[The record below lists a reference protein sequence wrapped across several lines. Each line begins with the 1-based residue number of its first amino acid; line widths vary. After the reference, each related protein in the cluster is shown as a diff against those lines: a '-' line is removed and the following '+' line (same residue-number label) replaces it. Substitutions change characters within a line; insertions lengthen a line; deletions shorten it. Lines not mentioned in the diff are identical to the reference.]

1 MEFGHSICREGSMNK
16 TTDVTL
22 ELAEESRRMAVTD
35 KVKRYSRIDWLSKQ
49 SLCYED
55 RENVK
60 LYSFVVQNGLAY
72 SFNLDEDLF
81 DKTT

>member
-1 MEFGHSICREGSMNK
+1 MNQ
-16 TTDVTL
+16 TLDVSL
-22 ELAEESRRMAVTD
+22 ELAEESRRMTVTD

-55 RENVK
+55 RDNVK
-60 LYSFVVQNGLAY
+60 LYSFMVENGLAY
-72 SFNLDEDLF
+72 TFNLDEDLF

>member
-1 MEFGHSICREGSMNK
+1 MELGHFLCGEGIMNK
-16 TTDVTL
+16 TTDVSL
-22 ELAEESRRMAVTD
+22 DLAEESRRMTVTD

-55 RENVK
+55 REIVK
-60 LYSFVVQNGLAY
+60 LHSFVVQNGLAY